1 MNRRDKKQFKK
12 MRMLGSIFFI
22 AFLLWT
28 AAIKFIGV
36 QAIGPNGSLV
46 GFAPLNAAFHRLTGE
61 NWGLYQV
68 TEYLGVIPLCVVAFF
83 GFVGLL
89 QLIQRKSLFK
99 VDKDIIALG
108 VFYVIVIACY
118 ILFEKVVINYR
129 PVLIDGVLEASYPSS
144 HTLLALCVL
153 PTAVYQFTARLGDG
167 LVEKIINAL
176 LIVVTLCL
184 VFGRLISGVH
194 WFTDIVGGCLL
205 AAALDFFYVAAV
217 KYIKLHS

>member
-1 MNRRDKKQFKK
+1 MNRRTKKQFKTT
-12 MRMLGSIFFI
+12 MMLGLVFFV

-28 AAIKFIGV
+28 VAVKFVGV
-36 QAIGPNGSLV
+36 KAIGPNNSLV
-46 GFAPLNAAFHRLTGE
+46 GFASLNGAFHNLTGE
-61 NWGLYQV
+61 NWGLYQA

-89 QLIQRKSLFK
+89 QLIQRRSLFK

-108 VFYVIVIACY
+108 VFYVVVIACY

-153 PTAVYQFTARLGDG
+153 PTAVYQFLSRLGDS
-167 LVEKIINAL
+167 LASKIINAL
-176 LIVVTLCL
+176 LIVITLWL

-205 AAALDFFYVAAV
+205 AAALDFFYISAV
-217 KYIKLHS
+217 KFIKMRS